1 MLKNIHRQLGLWLGF
16 ILLLLCASGSILLFK
31 NPLLQWQYPQLD
43 TPLVT
48 DLALLG
54 RSLDQ
59 LTQQDYAFVRLP
71 QPDRPWLELSRHDGT
86 LEYRS
91 ADGRLLLS
99 RAPFCDWIDWNY
111 QFHLYL
117 LVKPLKHQLPGVVGI
132 LSLLLLATGLASNWP
147 RRFRAQ
153 WLRLPFAQSKLQ
165 QYRQWHF
172 LLGLFSLPLLVWVV
186 LTGTAMSYH
195 SAVQQ
200 ALSLVFS
207 DQPQPSPAVPPQS
220 AVALSQSQWQL
231 WLPKAQQSLPQAKI
245 RLASFRQSDTAPV
258 SFRLQQAA
266 EWHPNGRS
274 VVQISAATAA
284 VLTLQDATKAA
295 TGQRISQL
303 IYPLHTAAVGG
314 TFYRW
319 LLAIAGILPLLLWL
333 LGLGWRQRTGKNP
346 AHHP

>member
-1 MLKNIHRQLGLWLGF
+1 MLKNIHRLLGLWLGML
-16 ILLLLCASGSILLFK
+16 LLLLCASGSILLFK

-43 TPLVT
+43 IPLES
-48 DLALLG
+48 DLTQLG

-111 QFHLYL
+111 QLHLYFL
-117 LVKPLKHQLPGVVGI
+117 AKPFKHQLPGLIGI
-132 LSLLLLATGLASNWP
+132 LSLLLLITGLASNWP

-153 WLRLPFAQSKLQ
+153 WLRLPFSQNKLQ

-172 LLGLFSLPLLVWVV
+172 LLGLFSLPLLAWVL
-186 LTGTAMSYH
+186 LTGSAISYNK
-195 SAVQQ
+195 AVQQ
-200 ALSLVFS
+200 ALGFVFS
-207 DQPQPSPAVPPQS
+207 DPPQLAG
-220 AVALSQSQWQL
+220 AVASQPAFALTQSQWQL
-231 WLPKAQQSLPQAKI
+231 WLPKAQQSLPQAQI

-258 SFRLQQAA
+258 LLRLQQPA

-274 VVQISAATAA
+274 VVQISATTAELL
-284 VLTLQDATKAA
+284 VLQDATKAA
-295 TGQRISQL
+295 TGQRLSQL

-319 LLAIAGILPLLLWL
+319 LLAITGILPLLLWL
-333 LGLGWRQRTGKNP
+333 LGLGWRRRTGKK
-346 AHHP
+346 AVHHP